1 MATLIDLEAVIRH
14 FGPQAVSIL
23 LSPEWEG
30 ADNKAIQAV
39 RDKSSPDRLQEV
51 TSWLRYYAV
60 FQGITRPERYA
71 LSGAFLRWADARDQQ
86 ERLATVDAICQAHES
101 LVAECII
108 AYGKNRD
115 FTSLASKALWLRYP
129 DDVPLFDSYARRAL
143 SVFSRLECGI
153 TPPNGGA
160 SDYRQFIHVWKALYD
175 NDLYREA
182 IAAIEMHNYPYPVR
196 VFDVILWIVGSPG
209 Y

>member
-1 MATLIDLEAVIRH
+1 MAALIDLEAIIRH
-14 FGPQAVSIL
+14 FGPQAVSLL
-23 LSPEWEG
+23 LSSKWEG
-30 ADNKAIQAV
+30 ADNKAVQAV
-39 RDKSSPDRLQEV
+39 RDKSSPDRIQEV

-60 FQGITRPERYA
+60 FQGITGPERHA
-71 LSGAFLRWADARDQQ
+71 LSEAFLRWADAREQQ
-86 ERLATVDAICQAHES
+86 ARLTTVAAICQAHES

-108 AYGKNRD
+108 AYGRNRD

-143 SVFSRLECGI
+143 SVFSKLDCGI
-153 TPPNGGA
+153 THPDSGF
-160 SDYRQFIHVWKALYD
+160 SDYHQFIHVWKALYY
-175 NDLYREA
+175 NDRYRAA
-182 IAAIEMHNYPYPVR
+182 IAAIEMHNYAYPVR